1 MAGGGKLESA
11 PALTVLGAT
20 LAMLALLAAAPLRA
34 EGVRHVSLQL
44 RKRARSW
51 QRTLD
56 ALSEQP
62 GATRL
67 AESEE
72 IFSVNGFVPGE
83 ALRRT
88 CSCWVEAKSLLRPR
102 AVFGSSGRTRS
113 CVGPPTRGCGTPK
126 ALSTLQLFVT
136 IRRLASLLNTL
147 WLTFFK

>member
-56 ALSEQP
+56 ALSKEP

-72 IFSVNGFVPGE
+72 IFSVNGFVPGA

-88 CSCWVEAKSLLRPR
+88 CSCWVEAKLRPR

-113 CVGPPTRGCGTPK
+113 CVGPPTRGCGAPK
-126 ALSTLQLFVT
+126 ALSGSVT
-136 IRRLASLLNTL
+136 IRRLALL
-147 WLTFFK
+147 